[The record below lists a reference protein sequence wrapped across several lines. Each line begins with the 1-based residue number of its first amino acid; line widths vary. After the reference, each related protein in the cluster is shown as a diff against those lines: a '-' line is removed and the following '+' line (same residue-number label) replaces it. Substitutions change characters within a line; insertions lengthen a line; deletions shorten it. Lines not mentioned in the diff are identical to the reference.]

1 MIGYD
6 DVGGVHIKYLYHC
19 QRQLWLY
26 LRGIRPEHLNAAV
39 QLGEAVHDTSYTRNT
54 PVDLG
59 AAQLDFLDGNHWV
72 HEVKSSARATP
83 ADEAQGRH
91 YCHRLHRVGIDAKG
105 AVLHYP
111 KTRRTRKFP
120 YDEPAAHQAN
130 TDIEAVLTLA
140 RTADSPD
147 RLARSACRGCSF
159 TDYCW
164 TE

>member
-1 MIGYD
+1 VISHN

-19 QRQLWLY
+19 PRQLWLY
-26 LRGIRPEHLNAAV
+26 VRGIRPEALNSTV
-39 QLGEAVHDTSYTRNT
+39 QLGEAVHETSYTRDS

-59 AAQLDFLDGNHWV
+59 AARIDFVDGRHWV
-72 HEVKSSARATP
+72 HEVKSSRHPTP

-91 YCHRLHRVGIDAKG
+91 YCHRLHQLGVATEG

-111 KTRRTRKFP
+111 ATRRTQRHP
-120 YDEPAAHQAN
+120 YDSDAAQQAEA
-130 TDIEAVLTLA
+130 DIADVLAVAGSPESPERLA
-140 RTADSPD
+140 RT
-147 RLARSACRGCSF
+147 RCRGCSF